1 MALTLANLDKNST
14 FIDSDTTYEGA
25 AIEWVV
31 AGHNIDGDNITTLFI
46 KKPISG
52 FAYDA
57 AEPGNVIERRRNY
70 GNNQYDV
77 SNILQ
82 YLNATG
88 EAGKWFTKQHS
99 ADQSPNSSAVVR
111 GNIYSEYPGFLNGF
125 SEDLLNAMQFVTKLG
140 ASRKVHLPG
149 YNEVGG
155 YNYDGISS
163 VRKGLYD
170 PGETYNCTGWSY
182 AIANTSNSGYLILRT
197 IGEGATDETYKYAT
211 VAAVRYNQST
221 SRLESESY
229 NACYGTNYYIPV
241 VIYVKSDTPV
251 IYNNSTRKY
260 YAKFDKAPTVTI
272 DSNLGQHKTAF
283 DFSFTVNDEESD
295 IVSVNAY
302 VDNTTGTAFYSNNNV
317 TLNTPI
323 TTAIPTATYDA
334 LNYGNHKIIIVASDG
349 QKTTTVESSFEK
361 FDIAP
366 SITVDS
372 SFGQKKY
379 TFGFVFR
386 VVDADDTSSNV
397 TVELEGTQLYS
408 DIVAL
413 DTDITVN
420 IPTNVFEALSI
431 GQHTITITASDGI
444 KTGTATPTFQRI
456 EISAPVITCEDA
468 GNVLNGFTTYYQVYD
483 EDGGT
488 VDVNI
493 KLDGA
498 TISSATDV
506 SQQVDIPITISDA
519 QVTGL
524 SYGAHSILI
533 TATDS
538 DNYTSTRTINFNKK
552 STPYVAIV
560 NPTIGDVTAPFD
572 IVVNYNSPDGDEVTV
587 KAVIDGTIEV

>member
-1 MALTLANLDKNST
+1 MALTLKDIDVGSK
-14 FIDSDTTYEGA
+14 FIDNDTIYNGSP
-25 AIEWVV
+25 IEWIV
-31 AGHNIDGDNITTLFI
+31 AAKDVDGTGIVTLVKNEPITG
-46 KKPISG
+46 KY
-52 FAYDA
+52 YDA
-57 AEPGNVIERRRNY
+57 AEPTNPNARIQEKGNADYQN
-70 GNNQYDV
+70 

-82 YLNATG
+82 WLNSDA
-88 EAGKWFTKQHS
+88 EAGAWY
-99 ADQSPNSSAVVR
+99 SPKTETDTPPSYQA
-111 GNIYSEYPGFLNGF
+111 EAGFLNGF
-125 SEDLLNAMQFVTKLG
+125 GEDFSQRLFEVSKMGISK
-140 ASRKVHLPG
+140 KVHLLG
-149 YNEVGG
+149 WNEIGVANKESRTDFYTRLTDDGATYGTFATRLSPTYYHLLRTNVQVNYEGTVGNFLYTSG
-155 YNYDGISS
+155 DLSAHVQSCDANRTNVLIPVAIYADGDI
-163 VRKGLYD
+163 
-170 PGETYNCTGWSY
+170 P
-182 AIANTSNSGYLILRT
+182 AIYSNSR
-197 IGEGATDETYKYAT
+197 
-211 VAAVRYNQST
+211 
-221 SRLESESY
+221 
-229 NACYGTNYYIPV
+229 
-241 VIYVKSDTPV
+241 
-251 IYNNSTRKY
+251 Y
-260 YAKFDKAPTVTI
+260 YAKWNKAPTVTI

-283 DFSFTVNDEESD
+283 DFAFTVNDEESD
-295 IVSVNAY
+295 VVSVNAY

-408 DIVAL
+408 DTVAL

-420 IPTNVFEALSI
+420 IPANVFEALSI

-456 EISAPVITCEDA
+456 EISAPVITCEDV

-506 SQQVDIPITISDA
+506 SQQADIPITISDA

>member
-1 MALTLANLDKNST
+1 MATLADVALKSIL
-14 FIDSDTTYEGA
+14 IDENTTDDGEPIRWQVVSQGQDGEG
-25 AIEWVV
+25 
-31 AGHNIDGDNITTLFI
+31 ITTLMRAYYLVGG
-46 KKPISG
+46 KSYG
-52 FAYDA
+52 YMVEHEYDA
-57 AEPGNVIERRRNY
+57 AEPENPISSIQSGGNADYEK
-70 GNNQYDV
+70 

-82 YLNATG
+82 WLNSNLPANQ
-88 EAGKWFTKQHS
+88 WFSKQHS
-99 ADQSPNSSAVVR
+99 YDVAPSYVNKA
-111 GNIYSEYPGFLNGF
+111 GFLTNF
-125 SEDLLNAMQFVTKLG
+125 SQDLLDNMNIVTKMG
-140 ASRKVHLPG
+140 VSRKVHLPG
-149 YNEVGG
+149 AKEIAGAHTLPSVPSTYTNS
-155 YNYDGISS
+155 YDAGVQYSGASTVIPVDKGFAY
-163 VRKGLYD
+163 VRNTGNPD
-170 PGETYNCTGWSY
+170 PDRIMTFKLDGSDKMQYQIMS
-182 AIANTSNSGYLILRT
+182 ALQ
-197 IGEGATDETYKYAT
+197 
-211 VAAVRYNQST
+211 VRYS
-221 SRLESESY
+221 SSY
-229 NACYGTNYYIPV
+229 SVVTIPC
-241 VIYVKSDTPV
+241 IYVNSNIPV
-251 IYNNSTRKY
+251 IYNSTAKAY
-260 YAKFDKAPTVTI
+260 YTKFDIAPTVTI
-272 DSNLGQHKTAF
+272 DSNLGQHKTTF
-283 DFSFTVNDEESD
+283 NFSFTVNDEESD

-302 VDNTTGTAFYSNNNV
+302 VDNTAGTAFYSNNNV

-323 TTAIPTATYDA
+323 TTAIPTATYDT

-408 DIVAL
+408 DTVAL

-420 IPTNVFEALSI
+420 IPANVFEALSI

-456 EISAPVITCEDA
+456 EISAPVITCEDV
-468 GNVLNGFTTYYQVYD
+468 GNVINGFTTYYQVYD

-493 KLDGA
+493 KLNGA

>member
-1 MALTLANLDKNST
+1 MATLADLTVNSRL
-14 FIDSDTTYEGA
+14 IDSNTIYDGNP
-25 AIEWVV
+25 IEWVV
-31 AGHNIDGDNITTLFI
+31 AGHDVEGEGITTLFLRD
-46 KKPISG
+46 PLES

-57 AEPGNVIERRRNY
+57 AEPENANASRRGS

-82 YLNATG
+82 WLNSSA
-88 EAGKWFTKQHS
+88 EAGKWFVKQHS
-99 ADQSPNSSAVVR
+99 TDQSPNSSDVAK
-111 GNIYSEYPGFLNGF
+111 GKQYSEYAGFLNGF
-125 SEDLLNAMQFVTKLG
+125 GEDLLANMQFITKLG
-140 ASRKVHLPG
+140 AHKRVHLLG
-149 YNEVGG
+149 YNEAGG
-155 YNYDGISS
+155 YNYDGIGSYI
-163 VRKGLYD
+163 KGLYD
-170 PGETYNCTGWSY
+170 PGETYNCTGWSRTL
-182 AIANTSNSGYLILRT
+182 ANTNNGKDFLLRS
-197 IGEGATDETYKYAT
+197 IAEGASNDSYKYST
-211 VAAVRYNQST
+211 VASVHWNSSN
-221 SRLESESY
+221 SRLESDFY
-229 NACYGTNYYIPV
+229 IAMYGSEYYVPLAIYVNSNIPV
-241 VIYVKSDTPV
+241 V
-251 IYNNSTRKY
+251 YNNSQGRY
-260 YAKFDKAPTVTI
+260 YTKFDIAPTVTI

-283 DFSFTVNDEESD
+283 NFSFTVNDEESD

-408 DIVAL
+408 DTVAL

-444 KTGTATPTFQRI
+444 KTGTAIPTFQRI
-456 EISAPVITCEDA
+456 EISAPVITCEDV

-506 SQQVDIPITISDA
+506 LQQVDIPITISDA
-519 QVTGL
+519 QVASL

>member
-1 MALTLANLDKNST
+1 MALTLKDVNVGST
-14 FIDSDTTYEGA
+14 FIDNDTTYNGSPIKWVIA
-25 AIEWVV
+25 AK
-31 AGHNIDGDNITTLFI
+31 NIDGEGVVTLVGYNPLADHVF
-46 KKPISG
+46 
-52 FAYDA
+52 DV
-57 AEPGNVIERRRNY
+57 AEPDNTDEKIRDGGNADY
-70 GNNQYDV
+70 GK

-82 YLNATG
+82 FLNARG
-88 EAGKWFTKQHS
+88 SANNWYQPQH
-99 ADQSPNSSAVVR
+99 ATDAAPDYA
-111 GNIYSEYPGFLNGF
+111 SEPGFLNGF
-125 SEDLLNAMQFVTKLG
+125 SEDLYGVMQTVTKNDVD
-140 ASRKVHLPG
+140 RKVHLLGWNELGRVSKETLNSVTEKIVDIGSTYDEYNFG
-149 YNEVGG
+149 YNSLIIGG
-155 YNYDGISS
+155 SNTSS
-163 VRKGLYD
+163 YHYYLRNKPFQGAYLDDYSKICTTQWV
-170 PGETYNCTGWSY
+170 PTYNQMRFDYSTLSARQKVYIAAPY
-182 AIANTSNSGYLILRT
+182 AIYIPES
-197 IGEGATDETYKYAT
+197 
-211 VAAVRYNQST
+211 VPVRY
-221 SRLESESY
+221 
-229 NACYGTNYYIPV
+229 A
-241 VIYVKSDTPV
+241 
-251 IYNNSTRKY
+251 NNIY
-260 YAKFDKAPTVTI
+260 YAKFNVAPTVTI
-272 DSNLGQHKTAF
+272 DSDLGQHKTTF

-302 VDNTTGTAFYSNNNV
+302 VDNTAGTAFYSNNNV

-379 TFGFVFR
+379 AFGFVFR

-408 DIVAL
+408 DTVAL

-420 IPTNVFEALSI
+420 IPANVFEALSI

-456 EISAPVITCEDA
+456 EISAPVITCEDV

-519 QVTGL
+519 QVTSL

>member
-1 MALTLANLDKNST
+1 MALTLKDVNVGST
-14 FIDSDTTYEGA
+14 FIDNDTTYNGSP
-25 AIEWVV
+25 IEWIV
-31 AGHNIDGDNITTLFI
+31 AAKDVDGDGIVTLVN
-46 KKPISG
+46 KRP
-52 FAYDA
+52 FADHEYDA
-57 AEPGNVIERRRNY
+57 KEPDNPNEYKRNGGNVIYEY
-70 GNNQYDV
+70 

-82 YLNATG
+82 WLNATG
-88 EAGKWFTKQHS
+88 GADNWYQPQHS
-99 ADQSPNSSAVVR
+99 ADAPPTYQSEAGFLSNFSEDMLGVMNYVMKRDVSRRVHLLGLKETGKNPPYDSYSYSDNGAT
-111 GNIYSEYPGFLNGF
+111 YSEYSRDQYNIPKQQYSNATYYVQLRPNATAEGFASNISYPVYWYDFSNTRWSVTLHDAYSVNYIATACAIYV
-125 SEDLLNAMQFVTKLG
+125 SEDTPVA
-140 ASRKVHLPG
+140 
-149 YNEVGG
+149 Y
-155 YNYDGISS
+155 
-163 VRKGLYD
+163 
-170 PGETYNCTGWSY
+170 
-182 AIANTSNSGYLILRT
+182 NTSNRI
-197 IGEGATDETYKYAT
+197 
-211 VAAVRYNQST
+211 
-221 SRLESESY
+221 
-229 NACYGTNYYIPV
+229 
-241 VIYVKSDTPV
+241 
-251 IYNNSTRKY
+251 Y
-260 YAKFDKAPTVTI
+260 YAKFNKAPTVTI
-272 DSNLGQHKTAF
+272 DSNLGQHKTTF
-283 DFSFTVNDEESD
+283 NFSFTVNDEESD

-334 LNYGNHKIIIVASDG
+334 LNYGNHKVIIVASDG

-379 TFGFVFR
+379 TFGFAFR

-408 DIVAL
+408 DTVAL

-456 EISAPVITCEDA
+456 EISAPVITCEDV